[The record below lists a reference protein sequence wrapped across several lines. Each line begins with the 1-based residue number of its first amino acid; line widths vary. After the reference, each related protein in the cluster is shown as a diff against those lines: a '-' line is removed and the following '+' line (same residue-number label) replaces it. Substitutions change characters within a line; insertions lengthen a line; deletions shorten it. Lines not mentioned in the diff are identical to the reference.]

1 MRISLGRYPK
11 IYNSRKGF
19 DYFHGIVESMKK
31 KYGFTDV
38 LIGMEPTGHYWRKIA
53 YFAMGCF
60 WGVERLFWQQP
71 GVVVTAAGYQGG
83 YTPNPSYQEVC
94 TGQTGH
100 AESVLVVF
108 DPAQISYA
116 DLLKLFW
123 EQHDPAQGMR
133 QGGDI
138 GTQYRSVLFT
148 TSAQQ
153 QAAAE
158 ASLQA
163 FSSAMQQAGDARA
176 ITTQVLPAPT
186 FYYAESYHQQYLA
199 RNPDGYCG
207 LGGIGVCLPPSLA
220 Q

>member
-1 MRISLGRYPK
+1 MSKSEMISAAEALPGRSEPMLLEP
-11 IYNSRKGF
+11 NHVVNGQPLRGPWPP
-19 DYFHGIVESMKK
+19 HL
-31 KYGFTDV
+31 DV
-38 LIGMEPTGHYWRKIA
+38 A

-60 WGVERLFWQQP
+60 WGVERLFWQQA

-116 DLLKLFW
+116 ELLKLFW

-148 TSAQQ
+148 TSPQQ

-163 FSSAMQQAGDARA
+163 FAAAMQHAGDARP
-176 ITTQVLPAPT
+176 ITTQVLPAPL

-207 LGGIGVCLPPSLA
+207 LGGIGVCLPPTL
-220 Q
+220 QP

>member
-1 MRISLGRYPK
+1 MSKTEMISAAEALPGRSEPMPLEP
-11 IYNSRKGF
+11 
-19 DYFHGIVESMKK
+19 DH
-31 KYGFTDV
+31 V
-38 LIGMEPTGHYWRKIA
+38 LNGQPLRGPWPSHLEIA

>member
-1 MRISLGRYPK
+1 MSKTEMISAAEALPGRSEPMPLEP
-11 IYNSRKGF
+11 N
-19 DYFHGIVESMKK
+19 H
-31 KYGFTDV
+31 V
-38 LIGMEPTGHYWRKIA
+38 LNGQPLRGPWPSHLEIA